1 MNQAVLK
8 EVTND
13 HELVIQGNS
22 LELNAVSFKYSN
34 GFSANENISL
44 TLTHGIIGLLG
55 PNGAGK
61 TTLMKMLS
69 TVNKPTAGDI
79 SWNGHNILKNPNA
92 LRDELGYLPQDFGV
106 YPSLSAKEFL
116 RYIAVIKG
124 LTFNNVNQRVDECI
138 DMVGLAEKADMPM
151 AGYSG
156 GMKQR
161 VGIAQALLNDPKL
174 LIVDEPTVGLDPEER
189 LRFRHLLTDLAASR
203 VIILSTHIVSDIE
216 ASASRLCVLHKG
228 KLAFDN
234 TPEKMIE
241 EAKGKVWE
249 LLVDSFE
256 LASIKSTH
264 KISTS
269 TRRAEGIMVRI
280 VSAQQPAKEAVQV
293 TPNLEDA
300 YVWFLAQQE
309 G

>member
-22 LELNAVSFKYSN
+22 LVLNAVSFKYSN

-61 TTLMKMLS
+61 TTLMKMLA

-79 SWNGHNILKNPNA
+79 SWNGHSILKNPNA

-269 TRRAEGIMVRI
+269 TRRAEGVMVRI